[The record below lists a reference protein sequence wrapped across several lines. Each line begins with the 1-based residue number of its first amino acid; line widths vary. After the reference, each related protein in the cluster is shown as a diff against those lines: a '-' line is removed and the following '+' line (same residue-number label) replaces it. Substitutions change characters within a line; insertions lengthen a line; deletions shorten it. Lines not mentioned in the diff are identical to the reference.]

1 MECGKAE
8 FRSYFTWFLYSEALA
23 IRPEA
28 VLSPLPLGMLKIR
41 RTRRQLDG
49 ELSHS
54 HRRGHPVTNHRK
66 TYRRCADKCYF
77 AWGSPTLSNHIF
89 P

>member
-8 FRSYFTWFLYSEALA
+8 FRSYFTWFLYPEALA
-23 IRPEA
+23 IRPKA
-28 VLSPLPLGMLKIR
+28 GAFPFAFGNAQNR

-49 ELSHS
+49 GLSHS